1 MNEKLRKKL
10 DELDINQVELC
21 KFVGLT
27 KPFLSDLINHPELSA
42 NRKDLPYIQ
51 SRIAEALECEVD
63 EIF

>member
-27 KPFLSDLINHPELSA
+27 KPFLSDLIITTRNYL
-42 NRKDLPYIQ
+42 L
-51 SRIAEALECEVD
+51 IAKTCH
-63 EIF
+63 IFNLA